1 MSTNSAQ
8 KLETALLAKGLITQA
23 QADEITR
30 AGLTTG
36 KSTLEIIKEHQ
47 FVPDL
52 ELVKVIGEISGIPF
66 ADPKEYDIKPEVIEL
81 IPEKIAKKYVLIP
94 VSMDSYAMKVVMK
107 DPFDLDVIQYLERIT
122 KKTIQP
128 SISTEDIINQS
139 IEKEYSKSLGEDVS
153 EAIEKAAETSTQKIQ
168 ENLSS
173 IEQADQIIKVS
184 PVAKIVGVILEYAV
198 KVGASD
204 IHIEAQENK
213 TRIRYRIDGV
223 LTEKFPLPKSIHDS
237 IIARIKIL
245 ANMPIDE
252 KRKPL
257 DGKFRVEVGDRKTDL
272 RVSTLPTV
280 HGEKC
285 VIRLLKADNQVLTL
299 DQLGL
304 WGEGLKHFNDAL
316 SQTTGILLVTGPTG
330 SGKTVT
336 LATSLAKLNSP
347 KVNIVTL
354 EDPVEI
360 SIPGVNQ
367 VQVNPQAGLTFASG
381 LRSILR
387 QDPNIIMVG
396 EIRDVETARLAI
408 QSALTGHLV
417 LATLHTNSSAG
428 AIPRLLDMGVEPF
441 LLSST
446 MNVALAQRLTR
457 KICPFCRERYEAD
470 EVVVAD
476 IQKVL
481 GDRLMKIAMGEP
493 QIKVKWEGDTK
504 ASEKPKE
511 EGKIYLYRGKGCKEC
526 NNEGYKGRIGI
537 YEIMKVSAAIQKLTE
552 SAASADLIEKTA
564 KEEGLISLVQDGYI
578 KALWGITTIQE
589 VLTVAD
595 ENDLS

>member
-30 AGLTTG
+30 AELTTG

-52 ELVKVIGEISGIPF
+52 DLVKVRGEISGIPF

-128 SISTEDIINQS
+128 SISTEDIINQA

-184 PVAKIVGVILEYAV
+184 PVAKIVSVILEYAV

-204 IHIEAQENK
+204 IHIEAQESK

-223 LTEKFPLPKSIHDS
+223 LTEKFPLPKSIHNS

-367 VQVNPQAGLTFASG
+367 VQVNTQAGLTFASG

-493 QIKVKWEGDTK
+493 QIKVKWEGDTE
-504 ASEKPKE
+504 AAEKPKE
-511 EGKIYLYRGKGCKEC
+511 EGKVYLYRGKGCKEC
-526 NNEGYKGRIGI
+526 NNEGYKGRLGI

-552 SAASADLIEKTA
+552 SASSADLIEKTA

>member
-1 MSTNSAQ
+1 
-8 KLETALLAKGLITQA
+8 
-23 QADEITR
+23 
-30 AGLTTG
+30 
-36 KSTLEIIKEHQ
+36 
-47 FVPDL
+47 
-52 ELVKVIGEISGIPF
+52 
-66 ADPKEYDIKPEVIEL
+66 
-81 IPEKIAKKYVLIP
+81 
-94 VSMDSYAMKVVMK
+94 
-107 DPFDLDVIQYLERIT
+107 
-122 KKTIQP
+122 
-128 SISTEDIINQS
+128 
-139 IEKEYSKSLGEDVS
+139 
-153 EAIEKAAETSTQKIQ
+153 
-168 ENLSS
+168 
-173 IEQADQIIKVS
+173 
-184 PVAKIVGVILEYAV
+184 
-198 KVGASD
+198 
-204 IHIEAQENK
+204 
-213 TRIRYRIDGV
+213 
-223 LTEKFPLPKSIHDS
+223 
-237 IIARIKIL
+237 
-245 ANMPIDE
+245 MPIDE

-257 DGKFRVEVGDRKTDL
+257 DGKFRVEVGDKKTDL

-285 VIRLLKADNQVLTL
+285 VIRLLKADNQILTL

-304 WGEGLKHFNDAL
+304 WGEGLKHYNDAL

-457 KICPFCRERYEAD
+457 KICPFCKERYEAD

-481 GDRLMKIAMGEP
+481 GERLMKIATGEP
-493 QIKVKWEGDTK
+493 QIKVKWGNDTDE
-504 ASEKPKE
+504 SEKPKE
-511 EGKIYLYRGKGCKEC
+511 DGKIYLYRGKGCKEC

-537 YEIMKVSAAIQKLTE
+537 YEIMKVSPAIRKLTE
-552 SAASADLIEKTA
+552 SAASADVIEKTA
-564 KEEGLISLVQDGYI
+564 REEGLISLVQDGYI